1 MKKLE
6 FDFRALSKKIAKI
19 KRSYKILFSLVVNLL
34 VFALLFYFFV
44 MPQIDTKQR
53 LASDLSKLDS
63 ELHSMVAMKNNM
75 EKHRREFAQLQEV
88 LGQMLR
94 ELPETKD
101 VPNLLRNVSGA
112 GAEARLRITYF
123 EPKGIQNKEFY
134 AELPFS
140 IRYNGPFH
148 HVGYFF
154 DSVRKL
160 ERIINITSFSLSLE
174 PKSSPSNII
183 LSGECT
189 AKTYVYLKEQPKQQ
203 KK

>member
-6 FDFRALSKKIAKI
+6 FDFRAITKKIAKI
-19 KRSYKILFSLVVNLL
+19 KRSYKILFSLVVNVLIFS
-34 VFALLFYFFV
+34 VLFYFFIT
-44 MPQIDTKQR
+44 PQIDTKHR
-53 LASDLSKLDS
+53 LAADLSKLDS
-63 ELHSMVAMKNNM
+63 ELHSMIAIKNNIQ
-75 EKHRREFAQLQEV
+75 KHRNEYAQLQEV
-88 LGQMLR
+88 LQQMLR

-101 VPNLLRNVSGA
+101 IPNLLRNVSNA
-112 GAEARLRITYF
+112 GAEARLKITYF
-123 EPKGIQNKEFY
+123 EPKPVQNKEFY
-134 AELPFS
+134 GELPFT

-160 ERIINITSFSLSLE
+160 ERIINITSFSLALE
-174 PKSSPSNII
+174 PKSSPTNIT
-183 LSGECT
+183 LSGDCT

>member
-1 MKKLE
+1 MKRLE
-6 FDFRALSKKIAKI
+6 LDFKTLGKKVAKI
-19 KRSYKILFSLVVNLL
+19 KRTYKILFSLVVNSLI
-34 VFALLFYFFV
+34 FALLFYFV
-44 MPQIDTKQR
+44 ITPQIDTKQR
-53 LASDLSKLDS
+53 LTTDLNKLNA
-63 ELHSMVAMKNNM
+63 ELQSMVTVKNNM
-75 EKHRREFAQLQEV
+75 EKYRKEYAQLQEV
-88 LGQMLR
+88 LQQMLR

-101 VPNLLRNVSGA
+101 IPNLLRNVSSA
-112 GAEARLRITYF
+112 GAEARLKITYF
-123 EPKGIQNKEFY
+123 EPKAIQNKEFY

-174 PKSSPSNII
+174 PKSSPSNIV
-183 LSGECT
+183 LRGDCT

>member
-1 MKKLE
+1 MKRLE
-6 FDFRALSKKIAKI
+6 LDFKALSKKIAKI
-19 KRSYKILFSLVVNLL
+19 RRSYKVLFSIVVNSLI
-34 VFALLFYFFV
+34 FGLLFYFIII
-44 MPQIDTKQR
+44 PQMDTKQR
-53 LASDLSKLDS
+53 LAADLNKLNG
-63 ELHSMVAMKNNM
+63 ELQSMITVKNNM
-75 EKHRREFAQLQEV
+75 EKYRKEYAQLQEV
-88 LGQMLR
+88 LQQMLR

-101 VPNLLRNVSGA
+101 IPNLLRNVSGA
-112 GAEARLRITYF
+112 GAEARLKITYF
-123 EPKGIQNKEFY
+123 EPKPIQNKEFY

-174 PKSSPSNII
+174 PKSSPSNIV
-183 LSGECT
+183 LRGDCT

>member
-6 FDFRALSKKIAKI
+6 FDFRAINKKIAKI
-19 KRSYKILFSLVVNLL
+19 KRSYKILFSLVVNVLIFS
-34 VFALLFYFFV
+34 VLFYFFIT
-44 MPQIDTKQR
+44 PQIDTKHR
-53 LASDLSKLDS
+53 LAADLSKLDS
-63 ELHSMVAMKNNM
+63 ELHSMIAIKNNIQ
-75 EKHRREFAQLQEV
+75 KHRNEYAQLQEV
-88 LGQMLR
+88 LQQMLR

-101 VPNLLRNVSGA
+101 IPNLLRNVSNA
-112 GAEARLRITYF
+112 GAEARLKITYF
-123 EPKGIQNKEFY
+123 EPKPVQNKEFY
-134 AELPFS
+134 GELPFT

-160 ERIINITSFSLSLE
+160 ERIINITSFSIALE
-174 PKSSPSNII
+174 PKSSPTNIT

>member
-1 MKKLE
+1 MMKLQL
-6 FDFRALSKKIAKI
+6 DFKALSKKIAKI

-34 VFALLFYFFV
+34 IFTLLFYFV
-44 MPQIDTKQR
+44 ITPQIDTKQR
-53 LASDLSKLDS
+53 LAADLNKFDG
-63 ELHSMVAMKNNM
+63 ELQSMIAIKNNM
-75 EKHRREFAQLQEV
+75 QKHRKEYAQLQEV
-88 LGQMLR
+88 LQQMLR

-101 VPNLLRNVSGA
+101 IPNLLRNVSGA
-112 GAEARLRITYF
+112 GAEARLKITYF
-123 EPKGIQNKEFY
+123 EPKAVQNKEFY

-183 LSGECT
+183 LNGDCT
-189 AKTYVYLKEQPKQQ
+189 AKTYVYLKEQPKPQ

>member
-6 FDFRALSKKIAKI
+6 FDFRAITKKIAKI
-19 KRSYKILFSLVVNLL
+19 KRSYKILFSLVVNVLIFS
-34 VFALLFYFFV
+34 VLFYFFIT
-44 MPQIDTKQR
+44 PQIDTKHR
-53 LASDLSKLDS
+53 LAADLSKLDS
-63 ELHSMVAMKNNM
+63 ELHSMIAIKNNIQ
-75 EKHRREFAQLQEV
+75 KHRNEYAQLQEV
-88 LGQMLR
+88 LQQMLR

-101 VPNLLRNVSGA
+101 IPNLLRNVSNA
-112 GAEARLRITYF
+112 GAEARLKITYF
-123 EPKGIQNKEFY
+123 EPKPVQNKEFY
-134 AELPFS
+134 GELPFT

-160 ERIINITSFSLSLE
+160 ERIINITSFSLALE
-174 PKSSPSNII
+174 PKSSPTNIT

>member
-6 FDFRALSKKIAKI
+6 FDFRAINKKIAKI
-19 KRSYKILFSLVVNLL
+19 KRSYKILFSLVVNVLIFS
-34 VFALLFYFFV
+34 VLFYFFIT
-44 MPQIDTKQR
+44 PQIDTKHR
-53 LASDLSKLDS
+53 LAADLSKLDS
-63 ELHSMVAMKNNM
+63 ELHSMIAIKNNIQ
-75 EKHRREFAQLQEV
+75 KHRNEYAQLQEV
-88 LGQMLR
+88 LQQMLR

-101 VPNLLRNVSGA
+101 IPNLLRNVSNA
-112 GAEARLRITYF
+112 GAEARLKITYF
-123 EPKGIQNKEFY
+123 EPKPVQNKEFY
-134 AELPFS
+134 GELPFT

-160 ERIINITSFSLSLE
+160 ERIINITSFSLALE
-174 PKSSPSNII
+174 PKSSPTNIT

>member
-1 MKKLE
+1 M
-6 FDFRALSKKIAKI
+6 
-19 KRSYKILFSLVVNLL
+19 
-34 VFALLFYFFV
+34 
-44 MPQIDTKQR
+44 DTKQR
-53 LASDLSKLDS
+53 LAADLNKLNG
-63 ELHSMVAMKNNM
+63 ELQSMITVKNNM
-75 EKHRREFAQLQEV
+75 EKYRKEYAQLQEV
-88 LGQMLR
+88 LQQMLR

-101 VPNLLRNVSGA
+101 IPNLLRNVSGA
-112 GAEARLRITYF
+112 GAEARLKITYF
-123 EPKGIQNKEFY
+123 EPKPIQNKEFY

-174 PKSSPSNII
+174 PKSSPSNIV
-183 LSGECT
+183 LRGDCT

>member
-6 FDFRALSKKIAKI
+6 FDFKAFSKKIVKV
-19 KRSYKILFSLVVNLL
+19 KRSYKILFSLAVNLL
-34 VFALLFYFFV
+34 IFTLLFYFV
-44 MPQIDTKQR
+44 VTPQIDTKQR
-53 LASDLSKLDS
+53 LTTELSKLDS
-63 ELHSMVAMKNNM
+63 ELKSMVAIKNNM
-75 EKHRREFAQLQEV
+75 EKHRKEYAQLQEV
-88 LGQMLR
+88 LQQMLR

-101 VPNLLRNVSGA
+101 IPNLLRNVSTA
-112 GAEARLRITYF
+112 GAEARLKITFF
-123 EPKGIQNKEFY
+123 EPKPIQNKEFY
-134 AELPFS
+134 GELPFS

-174 PKSSPSNII
+174 PKSSPSNMI
-183 LSGECT
+183 LSGDCT